1 MALSPQPEIRV
12 GVDLVEIARVD
23 RLLADHPVAAERL
36 FTARERRQCR
46 GGAHLAG
53 RFAAKEAVLKA
64 FGTGLGPGMRWT
76 DVEIVRGAAG
86 RPLVELH
93 GEVAALA
100 RRRRLQ
106 DVDVSLTHSAGVAIA
121 NAVVVWDSPCAST

>member
-1 MALSPQPEIRV
+1 V
-12 GVDLVEIARVD
+12 GVDLVEVARVD
-23 RLLADHPVAAERL
+23 RLLAEHPVAAERL
-36 FTARERRQCR
+36 FTPRERSQSR

-64 FGTGLGPGMRWT
+64 LGTGLGPGMRWT
-76 DVEIVRGAAG
+76 DVEIVRGARG

-121 NAVVVWDSPCAST
+121 NAVVVWDPPCAST